1 MIIKRMHQIFLS
13 LAVVMLASTQTWS
26 KNFENFFGQDT
37 TYIQH
42 LNLKYGPA
50 EGNGNLLDLYLP
62 KTHSANTKLIV
73 YVHGGSWKW
82 GSKNDFPKILVSTLT
97 SQGYGVAAINYRL
110 LREGKNRF
118 PAQIEDVKNAIAFLT
133 AKASNY
139 GYNGKEFA
147 LLGVSAGAHLS
158 LLYTYKHD
166 TQKQIKTVI
175 DIVGPT
181 DLTDKIFRDNPTAS
195 NTINQFLG
203 DTNPQATIAIDASP
217 IYHLKKETGVP
228 TIIFHGESDELVN
241 VNQSKELYKK
251 LQSLGIK
258 SQLELYPGETHEM
271 RKSLFSIYTKLG
283 AWLQQVYQ
291 AK

>member
-13 LAVVMLASTQTWS
+13 LAVVMLASTQTLS

-37 TYIQH
+37 TYKQY
-42 LNLKYGPA
+42 LNLQYGSA
-50 EGNGNLLDLYLP
+50 ECNGNLLDLYLP
-62 KTHSANTKLIV
+62 KNNSTNTRLIV

-82 GSKNDFPKILVSTLT
+82 GSKNDFPRILVSTLT

-118 PAQIEDVKNAIAFLT
+118 PAQIEDLKNAIAFLT
-133 AKASNY
+133 AKADTY
-139 GYNGKEFA
+139 GYDGKAFA

-181 DLTDKIFRDNPTAS
+181 DLTDKVFRENPSAS
-195 NTINQFLG
+195 SIINQFLG
-203 DTNPQATIAIDASP
+203 DANPQASIAVEASP
-217 IYHLKKETGVP
+217 IYHLKKETDVP

-241 VNQSKELYKK
+241 VNQ
-251 LQSLGIK
+251 
-258 SQLELYPGETHEM
+258 
-271 RKSLFSIYTKLG
+271 
-283 AWLQQVYQ
+283 
-291 AK
+291 

>member
-1 MIIKRMHQIFLS
+1 MIIKLIHQTLLS
-13 LAVVMLASTQTWS
+13 LAVVVLGSTLVCG
-26 KNFENFFGQDT
+26 KNFENFFRQDT
-37 TYIQH
+37 SYTRY

-62 KTHSANTKLIV
+62 RNNTTDTKLIV

-82 GSKNDFPKILVSTLT
+82 GSKNDFPEILISTLT
-97 SQGYGVAAINYRL
+97 AKGYGVATINYRL
-110 LREGKNRF
+110 LREGNNRF
-118 PAQIEDVKNAIAFLT
+118 PAQIEDIKNAIAFLT
-133 AKASNY
+133 AKANAY

-166 TQKQIKTVI
+166 AQKQVRTVI

-181 DLTDKIFRDNPTAS
+181 DLTDKVFRDNPSAS
-195 NTINQFLG
+195 AIINQFLG
-203 DTNPQATIAIDASP
+203 NANPQAAIAIEASP

-251 LQSLGIK
+251 LQLLGIQ

-271 RKSLFSIYTKLG
+271 RKSLFSIYTRLG
-283 AWLQQVYQ
+283 VWLQKVYP

>member
-1 MIIKRMHQIFLS
+1 MQILS
-13 LAVVMLASTQTWS
+13 TLAVVLIASTQVWS
-26 KNFENFFGQDT
+26 KNFENIFSQDS
-37 TYIQH
+37 TYAQH
-42 LNLKYGPA
+42 LNLQYGPA

-62 KTHSANTKLIV
+62 KNNSANTKLII

-97 SQGYGVAAINYRL
+97 TKGYGVAAINYRL

-118 PAQIEDVKNAIAFLT
+118 PAQIEDLKNAIAFLT
-133 AKASNY
+133 ANASTY

-158 LLYTYKHD
+158 LSYTYKYD

-181 DLTDKIFRDNPTAS
+181 DLTDKVFRENPSAS

-203 DTNPQATIAIDASP
+203 DTNTQAAIAVDASP

-251 LQSLGIK
+251 LQALGIQ

-283 AWLQQVYQ
+283 VWLQKVYP
-291 AK
+291 AKLR